1 MTADRQV
8 EQLERRLASLSVEL
22 EAAERAREQLENRLN
37 KSEGMVSVLSEHS
50 TDLTYIIDRDGKFS
64 YVSPSICKL
73 TDYDPDEILHA
84 EPGAFIHVDDVDM
97 VRTAIQQAFEQPGKP
112 VDIDDH
118 RVRHRDL
125 KWLYF
130 EGSAVCMA
138 DGSHVN
144 GVIVSCHDVTERK
157 QQEETIYRQ
166 ANYDTL
172 TGLPNRLMFADRL
185 VTALSRGRRERHSVG
200 LLFIDLD
207 GFKKVNDSLGH
218 NAGDELLKEISV
230 RLAGCVRQDDTIAR
244 LGGDEFTVILPNI
257 HGPGDTEVVAK
268 KIIERVREPIYLS
281 DNEVYVSASIGIT
294 LYPEDA
300 DDEETL
306 VRHADTAMYEAK
318 AAGRRT
324 YKFFTADMNLVAQEK
339 MMLETELRA
348 AIDSQEFDIRYQPI
362 IDLNTGNITGTEAL
376 VRWNHPTRGFTAPDV
391 FIPLAEE
398 QGLIVAIGEWVL
410 RQACTKARQWRETG
424 HSDLQMAIN
433 VSPRQCQE
441 PDFEDMVETIL
452 AETGLPASSITLEIT
467 ESLFIEGAHESAVS
481 ALHGRR
487 KSGTLLSLD
496 DFGTGYSSLSY
507 LKRFPVDVLK
517 IDREF
522 VSDIVSSPEDQALC
536 QAVIAMAHAFKLKV
550 VGEGIETVEHARILH
565 DMGCDR
571 AQGYLISK
579 PLSSEELD
587 AFIADWP
594 GLAF

>member
-1 MTADRQV
+1 MGA
-8 EQLERRLASLSVEL
+8 EL
-22 EAAERAREQLENRLN
+22 EAAVRAREELEARLN
-37 KSEGMVSVLSEHS
+37 RSEGMVSVLGEHS
-50 TDLTYIIDRDGKFS
+50 SDLTYIIGPKGKFT

-73 TDYDPDEILHA
+73 TNYDLAEILKS
-84 EPGAFIHVDDVDM
+84 EPGTFIHVDDVEM
-97 VRTAIQQAFEQPGKP
+97 VREAIQDAINEPGTP
-112 VDIDDH
+112 IPIDDH

-130 EGSAVCMA
+130 EGSAICMTHGSQI
-138 DGSHVN
+138 DGV
-144 GVIVSCHDVTERK
+144 VVTCHDVTERK

-166 ANYDTL
+166 ANYDPL

-185 VTALSRGRRERHSVG
+185 ATALLRGRREKHCVG

-207 GFKKVNDSLGH
+207 GFKKVNDTLGH
-218 NAGDELLKEISV
+218 NAGDDLLKEIAV
-230 RLAGCVRQDDTIAR
+230 RLSACVRQDDTIAR

-257 HGPGDTEVVAK
+257 RGPGDTEIVAK
-268 KIIERVREPIYLS
+268 KIIEHVREPINLS

-294 LYPEDA
+294 LYPDDA

-306 VRHADTAMYEAK
+306 IKHADTAMYEAK

-324 YKFFTADMNLVAQEK
+324 YKFFTADMNKAAQEK
-339 MMLETELRA
+339 MALEMELRA
-348 AIDSQEFDIRYQPI
+348 AIENDEFDIRYQPI
-362 IDLNTGNITGTEAL
+362 IDLKTGQITGTEAL
-376 VRWNHPTRGFTAPDV
+376 VRWHHPTRGFTSPDL

-398 QGLIVAIGEWVL
+398 QGMIVGIGEWVF
-410 RQACTKARQWRETG
+410 RQACTMARHWHDSGRD
-424 HSDLQMAIN
+424 DLQMAIN

-441 PDFEDMVETIL
+441 ADFEEMVDSIL
-452 AETGLPASSITLEIT
+452 AETGVQPSRITLEIT
-467 ESLFIEGAHESAVS
+467 ESLFIEGAHESAVD

-487 KSGTLLSLD
+487 RKGTLLSLD

-522 VSDIVSSPEDQALC
+522 VNDVTTSAEDQALC
-536 QAVIAMAHAFKLKV
+536 QAVIAMAHAFNLKV
-550 VGEGIETVEHARILH
+550 VGEGIETVEHAKILH

-579 PLSSEELD
+579 PLSADDLD
-587 AFIADWP
+587 IFIESWT
-594 GLAF
+594 GLEI

>member
-1 MTADRQV
+1 MNVDRSVQ
-8 EQLERRLASLSVEL
+8 QLEEKLASLSAKL
-22 EAAERAREQLENRLN
+22 DAAEHQRAQLEDRIQR
-37 KSEGMVSVLSEHS
+37 SEAMVSVLSEHS
-50 TDLTYIIDRDGKFS
+50 TDLTYIIGADGNFT

-73 TDYDPDEILHA
+73 TDYDPDEILKA
-84 EPGAFIHVDDVDM
+84 EPSAFIHVDDVGM
-97 VRTAIQQAFEQPGKP
+97 VHEAINQAFARPGVAVP
-112 VDIDDH
+112 IQDH

-130 EGSAVCMA
+130 EGSAVCLE
-138 DGSHVN
+138 GSGHVS
-144 GVIVSCHDVTERK
+144 GVVVTCHDVTERK
-157 QQEETIYRQ
+157 QHEETIYRQ
-166 ANYDTL
+166 ANYDPL

-185 VTALSRGRRERHSVG
+185 ATALLRGRRERHSVG

-207 GFKKVNDSLGH
+207 GFKKVNDTLGH
-218 NAGDELLKEISV
+218 KAGDDLLKDIST
-230 RLAGCVRQDDTIAR
+230 RLSACVRQDDTIAR

-294 LYPEDA
+294 LYPNDA
-300 DDEETL
+300 EDEETL
-306 VRHADTAMYEAK
+306 IKHADTAMYEAK

-324 YKFFTADMNLVAQEK
+324 YKFFTADMNRSAQEK
-339 MMLETELRA
+339 MQLEMELRS
-348 AIDSQEFDIRYQPI
+348 AIERDEFDIRYQPI
-362 IDLNTGNITGTEAL
+362 IDLATGKMTGTEAL
-376 VRWNHPTRGFTAPDV
+376 VRWNHPTRGITSPDV

-398 QGLIVAIGEWVL
+398 QGLIVPIGEWVF
-410 RQACTKARQWRETG
+410 RKACTMAKRWRDDG
-424 HSDLQMAIN
+424 HDGMQMAIN
-433 VSPRQCQE
+433 ISPRQCQE
-441 PDFEDMVETIL
+441 AGFEQMVDDIL
-452 AETGLPASSITLEIT
+452 NETGLPATAITLEIT

-487 KSGTLLSLD
+487 KKGTLLSLD

-522 VSDIVSSPEDQALC
+522 VSDVTTSAEDQALC

-550 VGEGIETVEHARILH
+550 VGEGVETIEHARVLR

-579 PLSSEELD
+579 PLTADDLFD
-587 AFIADWP
+587 FIADWK
-594 GLAF
+594 GLSL